1 MVDGIGAA
9 AAKYFGTRVSLIMVS
24 IMVCRKGRLDMNIR
38 KKSKE
43 QKIDCFIDLSKVID
57 CLS

>member
-1 MVDGIGAA
+1 MN
-9 AAKYFGTRVSLIMVS
+9 KSLIMVS
-24 IMVCRKGRLDMNIR
+24 IMVCRNCRLDMNIR